1 MHFRVSGLPA
11 TPFLPLFGLSDA
23 ELLAQGARRV
33 RYMPG
38 SRRPC
43 RVSLRYTPAEES
55 AVLLAYAHQPAA
67 HSPYRASGPIFVR
80 ESAGAACEL
89 FDVLPEVLSGA
100 STLSLR
106 AYDAGDMMID
116 AAVVAGAEAQPAI
129 ERLLAA
135 ETADYLHAHF
145 APRGCYLARID
156 RA

>member
-11 TPFLPLFGLSDA
+11 APFLPFFALSDA
-23 ELLAQGARRV
+23 ELMARGARRV
-33 RYMPG
+33 RHMPG

-55 AVLLAYAHQPAA
+55 ALLLAYAHQPAA

-80 ESAGAACEL
+80 EGAGAACEL
-89 FDVLPEVLSGA
+89 VDALPEVMSGA

-116 AAVVAGAEAQPAI
+116 AAVIAGAEARPAI
-129 ERLLAA
+129 ERLLANESA
-135 ETADYLHAHF
+135 AYLHVHF